1 MPFDV
6 SIPEMLVLVV
16 VVLLLFGPKRAPEM
30 GRSLAKNIR
39 EFRNSISGLTGAT
52 SVASPPEP
60 SPRETVDVSD
70 PGFASPTQPPS
81 APVREPERE
90 TIF

>member
-1 MPFDV
+1 VPFDV

-39 EFRNSISGLTGAT
+39 EIRDGISGLTGAT
-52 SVASPPEP
+52 SGASPTQLP
-60 SPRETVDVSD
+60 PRETVDYS
-70 PGFASPTQPPS
+70 GRGSASPESQTS
-81 APVREPERE
+81 SGPVQERE
-90 TIF
+90 TIS

>member
-1 MPFDV
+1 VPFDV

-39 EFRNSISGLTGAT
+39 EFRDSISGLTRAT
-52 SVASPPEP
+52 SAASPTQ
-60 SPRETVDVSD
+60 SLPRETVDYS
-70 PGFASPTQPPS
+70 GGGSASPNSQTPS
-81 APVREPERE
+81 APVQERE